1 MSSFSLVFPYQC
13 SLFRNLCIFWSK
25 PHNIHD
31 EISCFDQKIIP
42 RWIFCWHQT
51 KFVST
56 KKSAPWMARWL
67 AVDKSRKNCIEMMMK
82 EISPWLFPLHNS
94 HPGLWIYY
102 IYICFF
108 NRGQSN
114 HNLFLWYL
122 WTPCIP
128 CTPCTNDLNL
138 LQKPV
143 SLVSDV
149 ALVMVTR
156 PFAGDHRSSPVQADI

>member
-1 MSSFSLVFPYQC
+1 MFFS
-13 SLFRNLCIFWSK
+13 
-25 PHNIHD
+25 
-31 EISCFDQKIIP
+31 
-42 RWIFCWHQT
+42 
-51 KFVST
+51 
-56 KKSAPWMARWL
+56 
-67 AVDKSRKNCIEMMMK
+67 IEDNQ
-82 EISPWLFPLHNS
+82 ITTYFF
-94 HPGLWIYY
+94 GIYG
-102 IYICFF
+102 I
-108 NRGQSN
+108 
-114 HNLFLWYL
+114 

>member
-1 MSSFSLVFPYQC
+1 MKFHVLIKKSSLDGSFAGIK
-13 SLFRNLCIFWSK
+13 RNLCQ
-25 PHNIHD
+25 
-31 EISCFDQKIIP
+31 QKS
-42 RWIFCWHQT
+42 QLLG
-51 KFVST
+51 
-56 KKSAPWMARWL
+56 WL

-102 IYICFF
+102 IYVYIYIHFF
-108 NRGQSN
+108 LNRGQSN

-122 WTPCIP
+122 LTPCTP

-156 PFAGDHRSSPVQADI
+156 PFAGDHRSSPVQADISILHR